1 VTFLPF
7 ISLGA
12 AVLFLSLAWKKR
24 RLFSSRPYFFWFIYL
39 HLAAVGLHQFEEYG
53 WPGGFR
59 DVFAGVFPFE
69 NAASLVPSSAA
80 LEALNVFGLMSAFG
94 LIGWIGTRVIWIG
107 LGLLFVNFSN
117 AFFHLVHSVTHMLYV
132 PGTVTATLFYLP
144 LGLFATRYAVTH
156 HHINAPRLLLSFIL
170 GTAVS
175 FTPFVHVWILHR

>member
-7 ISLGA
+7 ISLDA
-12 AVLFLSLAWKKR
+12 AVFFLSLAWNQR
-24 RLFSSRPYFFWFIYL
+24 RSFSSRPYFFWFIYL

-59 DVFAGVFPFE
+59 DIFAGVFPFE
-69 NAASLVPSSAA
+69 NSASLVPSSVA

-117 AFFHLVHSVTHMLYV
+117 AFFHLVPFGNTHYV
-132 PGTVTATLFYLP
+132 CTGRRNSNASLSPAGTLCNEIR
-144 LGLFATRYAVTH
+144 GR
-156 HHINAPRLLLSFIL
+156 S
-170 GTAVS
+170 
-175 FTPFVHVWILHR
+175 